1 MSNAQHIL
9 ALLRSHINGD
19 DEQFCTIALQIA
31 AHQAKLGHSKLAQE
45 LKDLIEVARSKKN
58 VISLKTKSSVP
69 ITQPKGDL
77 SGLLSVRYSDLLLDN
92 LVVSETVHE
101 RLERIVLEYQKQDAI
116 RSHGLDPRR
125 KILIYGPPGSGKSMT
140 ALALA
145 GQLNLPLFTIQL
157 DGLITKFMGE
167 TASKLRFIFEAI
179 SNTKGVYF
187 FDEFDAIGT
196 TRNKDNDVGEVRR
209 ILNSF
214 LQFLELDNSTSMII
228 AATNHIEILDKALF
242 RRFDDVLEY
251 KLPDKNEIKEI
262 ISIRLA
268 TFTPDNIDWA
278 SLQKKCSGLSHAE
291 ITRIVDNSVKDA
303 ILSEKTTI
311 TLESLSRSIEE
322 RKRAQPQ
329 TS

>member
-9 ALLRSHINGD
+9 ALLRSHINKD

-31 AHQAKLGHSKLAQE
+31 AHQAKLGHAKLAQE
-45 LKDLIEVARSKKN
+45 LKDLVEVARTKNN

-69 ITQPKGDL
+69 ISQPKGDL
-77 SGLLSVRYSDLLLDN
+77 AGLLSVRYSDLLLEN
-92 LVVSETVHE
+92 VVVPDDIHK
-101 RLERIVLEYQKQDAI
+101 RLAKIVLEYQKQDSI

-196 TRNKDNDVGEVRR
+196 TRNKDNDVGDVRR

-251 KLPDKNEIKEI
+251 KLPNKAEIKEV

-268 TFTPDNIDWA
+268 DFAPDNIDWTV
-278 SLQKKCSGLSHAE
+278 LQKKCAGLSHAE
-291 ITRIVDNSVKDA
+291 ITRIVDNAVKDA
-303 ILSEKTTI
+303 ILSGKPTV

-329 TS
+329 IN